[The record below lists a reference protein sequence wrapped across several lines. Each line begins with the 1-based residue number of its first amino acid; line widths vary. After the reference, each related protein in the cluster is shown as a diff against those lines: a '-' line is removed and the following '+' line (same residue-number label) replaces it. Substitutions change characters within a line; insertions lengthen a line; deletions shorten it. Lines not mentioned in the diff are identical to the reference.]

1 MFNWYKVKD
10 QELGIQGIGTP
21 IDICFQRIGLGI
33 LRVTQNES
41 DIKETF

>member
-21 IDICFQRIGLGI
+21 IDIYLFPEDWSGHTTGD
-33 LRVTQNES
+33 T
-41 DIKETF
+41 K